1 MFALNNRV
9 NTTYGMSPFFVLH
22 GFHLDVVELKEADAN
37 VTKSANASDA
47 ASFVDRL
54 LEAQEI
60 AQAAMGWAQERMV
73 AEANKTR
80 HPATQ
85 FRVHYL

>member
-1 MFALNNRV
+1 MRGVVGYTQEDWDQYLDGVMFALNNRV
-9 NTTYGMSPFFVLH
+9 NTTYGMSLFFVSH
-22 GFHLDVVELKEADAN
+22 GFHPDVVELKEEDAN

-60 AQAAMGWAQERMV
+60 AQAAMS
-73 AEANKTR
+73 
-80 HPATQ
+80 
-85 FRVHYL
+85 